1 MNTCRYFLL
10 ALFVFLY
17 FPAETVRAD
26 DPPREVALV
35 TSVSGAGTLRR
46 GEAEAEL
53 ELVMLLHDVDDLSVT
68 EGEVALV
75 FLTGEYI
82 SLKGGDRLSLAPTP
96 AASTLSSADATRGPS
111 PDDGLTV
118 AADGVDAGQDDEFW
132 QAQLASV
139 SGIRA
144 DVAVIAVAPRLTV
157 SDPNP
162 MFCWFDTDT
171 TAGRVE
177 RSYRIVLRDSHYET
191 IAEQVVR
198 GSTGTLS
205 CFRFETKPK
214 GFDPSARK
222 HYSWTILPQGAEA
235 AKGILDAVFV
245 YVDENGLQ
253 DARAH
258 AAGLQRMFELGSI
271 DRSSMHMLMSRYY
284 LDERERLFADAIP
297 HLRALD
303 ALSGGSSGYSRQQ
316 LAHMFLRFG
325 NQVSTLAPRILL
337 ETVRISGE

>member
-10 ALFVFLY
+10 ALFL
-17 FPAETVRAD
+17 FPLLSPAPVRAQ
-26 DPPREVALV
+26 DPPKEVALV
-35 TSVSGAGTLRR
+35 TAVSGAGTLRS
-46 GEAEAEL
+46 GEDEAALALGMRVREGD
-53 ELVMLLHDVDDLSVT
+53 ELSVT
-68 EGEVALV
+68 EGDAALV
-75 FLTGEYI
+75 FLSGEYV
-82 SLKGGDRLSLAPTP
+82 SLKGGDRLTLGSTL
-96 AASTLSSADATRGPS
+96 AASNLASAGATRGLG
-111 PDDGLTV
+111 PDDGMTV
-118 AADGVDAGQDDEFW
+118 AAEGVDAGQDDDFW

-144 DVAVIAVAPRLTV
+144 DVAVIAVAPRLTI

-162 MFCWFDTDT
+162 LFCWFDTDT

-177 RSYRIVLRDSHYET
+177 RSYRIILRNAHYET
-191 IAEQVVR
+191 IAEQEVR
-198 GSTGTLS
+198 GTTGTLS
-205 CFRFETKPK
+205 CFRFATRPK

-222 HYSWTILPQGAEA
+222 HYSWTILPLGTDAG
-235 AKGILDAVFV
+235 KGILDAVFV
-245 YVDENGLQ
+245 YVDENGLE

-303 ALSGGSSGYSRQQ
+303 ALSAGSGYARQQ

-337 ETVRISGE
+337 QTVRISGE